1 MKLRPVFPV
10 LVLAALA
17 AGCVHRVEVKPI
29 HITVDVN
36 VSVKQAIDDYFGDLD
51 KKAATL
57 SAQTSSR

>member
-1 MKLRPVFPV
+1 MKLRLSWP
-10 LVLAALA
+10 LLALAAVF

-57 SAQTSSR
+57 SAQAVSQ